1 MLKFNEHFN
10 EMNSSPEQKVVTRLS
25 AVPSWVFGIRVN
37 DVVKSFCYHNE

>member
-10 EMNSSPEQKVVTRLS
+10 EMNSSPDQKAITKLSVV
-25 AVPSWVFGIRVN
+25 PNWVFGIRIN